1 MQGYTL
7 EEQRYKIA
15 LYIRQQPQRNA
26 LFITPEAEK
35 FAIVVP
41 DLPDFPSFEE
51 MDEEIESFKLRTF
64 QRSQF
69 ANPTASVVREIKARR
84 ERLLPPDSPE
94 ERENW

>member
-41 DLPDFPSFEE
+41 DLPDFPAFEE
-51 MDEEIESFKLRTF
+51 MDEEIEKFKLRTF
-64 QRSQF
+64 QRSHF
-69 ANPTASVVREIKARR
+69 ANPTASVVKEIEARR
-84 ERLLPPDSPE
+84 ERLLPPDAPE